1 MPKRPVISVDVLMG
15 GQVEPG
21 PVQTQANVDRKRE
34 DANIPNPERASS
46 PPRAD
51 LSSAALGDEPTA
63 TLYLRCPQSVALR
76 LKQLIH
82 QRLMQ
87 KRKRVTQ
94 NEVLLEAVLDLL
106 RREGA

>member
-1 MPKRPVISVDVLMG
+1 
-15 GQVEPG
+15 
-21 PVQTQANVDRKRE
+21 VDRKRE
-34 DANIPNPERASS
+34 DVNIPTPESASS
-46 PPRAD
+46 PPPRME
-51 LSSAALGDEPTA
+51 LSPAALGDEPTA

-106 RREGA
+106 RREGV